1 MKKESK
7 RVIIILIAFCF
18 LVGLGTK
25 GAYAHEH
32 YHYKDFTLT
41 PLPFWT
47 DKYFGPN
54 SGDMSYFKISALVK
68 TLNLSRLQAVELQNH
83 FRDLT
88 VEGIIPQASFE
99 VALQRV
105 REFKFESK
113 LDPAKLCSAPFIVV
127 FDMDETLLQQYYS
140 VWKKCSKYCD
150 YKIKFSNGVRC
161 VSMAPGW
168 KKIIKTIKKLNGL
181 VVIFSANTD
190 DVVWKIVNTVTI
202 DKQKLSDY
210 VDGVMTNSYLIRRGK
225 YEWVPRNATG
235 SPVVTPSK
243 DLRPLDETLKKVI
256 IVDDNPSR
264 IIQNYNLRLPKKY
277 QADQYYTDKVAR
289 KAYDRQLLK
298 IATEIEESVAYMNK
312 NPGVYFTHA
321 YLPYTQLGQ
330 VALHWLVET
339 GTFTAAAAIAYIRK
353 HSDIVDKKF

>member
-1 MKKESK
+1 MKKERK
-7 RVIIILIAFCF
+7 KAIIILIAFCF
-18 LVGLGTK
+18 LIGLGTRD
-25 GAYAHEH
+25 AYADEH

-47 DKYFGPN
+47 DKYIGPN

-68 TLNLSRLQAVELQNH
+68 TLNLSRLQAIELQNH

-88 VEGIIPQASFE
+88 AEGMISQASFE

-105 REFKFESK
+105 REFKFESRLDPVK
-113 LDPAKLCSAPFIVV
+113 LDSAPFIVV
-127 FDMDETLLQQYYS
+127 FDMDETLLQQYYT
-140 VWKKCSKYCD
+140 VWKKCPKFCD
-150 YKIKFSNGVRC
+150 YKIKFNNGVRC

-168 KKIIKTIKKLNGL
+168 KKIMKTIKKLNGL
-181 VVIFSANTD
+181 VVIYSANTD
-190 DVVWKIVNTVTI
+190 DVVRKIVNTVTI
-202 DKQKLSDY
+202 DQQKLSDY

-277 QADQYYTDKVAR
+277 QANQYYTDKVAR
-289 KAYDRQLLK
+289 KAYNRQLLK
-298 IATEIEESVAYMNK
+298 IAAEIEDSVAYMNN
-312 NPGVYFTHA
+312 NPGVNFTHA

>member
-1 MKKESK
+1 MKKERK
-7 RVIIILIAFCF
+7 KVIIILMAFCF
-18 LVGLGTK
+18 LAGLGTRD
-25 GAYAHEH
+25 AYADEH

-68 TLNLSRLQAVELQNH
+68 TLNLSRLQAFELQNH

-88 VEGIIPQASFE
+88 VEGIISQASFE
-99 VALQRV
+99 TALQRV
-105 REFKFESK
+105 REFKFESGLDPVK
-113 LDPAKLCSAPFIVV
+113 LDAAPFIVV

-140 VWKKCSKYCD
+140 VWKKCAKCCD
-150 YKIKFSNGVRC
+150 YKIKFNNGVRC

-168 KKIIKTIKKLNGL
+168 EKIIKTIKKLNGL

-202 DKQKLSDY
+202 ENRKLSDY
-210 VDGVMTNSYLIRRGK
+210 VDGVMTNSYLILQGK
-225 YEWVPRNATG
+225 YEWVPLNTTG
-235 SPVVTPSK
+235 SPVVIPSK
-243 DLRPLDETLKKVI
+243 DLRPLDETLQKVI
-256 IVDDNPSR
+256 IIDDNPSR

-277 QADQYYTDKVAR
+277 QADQYYTDKIAR

-298 IATEIEESVAYMNK
+298 IAEEIEESVTYMNN
-312 NPGVYFTHA
+312 NPGVYFTRA

-339 GTFTAAAAIAYIRK
+339 GTFTETAAIAYIRK
-353 HSDIVDKKF
+353 HPNIVDKKF

>member
-1 MKKESK
+1 M
-7 RVIIILIAFCF
+7 AFCF
-18 LVGLGTK
+18 LVGIGTRD
-25 GAYAHEH
+25 AYADDY

-54 SGDMSYFKISALVK
+54 SGDMCYFKISALVK
-68 TLNLSRLQAVELQNH
+68 TLNLSWLQAVELQNH

-88 VEGIIPQASFE
+88 VEGMISQASFE
-99 VALQRV
+99 KALKRIQ
-105 REFKFESK
+105 ELKFESR
-113 LDPAKLCSAPFIVV
+113 LDPVKLNSAPFIVV

-140 VWKKCSKYCD
+140 IWKTNSKFCD
-150 YKIKFSNGVRC
+150 YKIKFNDGVRC
-161 VSMAPGW
+161 ISMAPGW
-168 KKIIKTIKKLNGL
+168 QKIIRTIKKLNGL

-190 DVVWKIVNTVTI
+190 DVVWKIANTVTI
-202 DKQKLSDY
+202 ENQKLSDY
-210 VDGVMTNSYLIRRGK
+210 VDGVMTNSYLILQGK

-235 SPVVTPSK
+235 SPVVIASK

-264 IIQNYNLRLPKKY
+264 IIQNYNLRVPKKY
-277 QADQYYTDKVAR
+277 QADQYYTDKVA
-289 KAYDRQLLK
+289 KKTYDRQLPK
-298 IATEIEESVAYMNK
+298 IAEEIEESVTYMNN
-312 NPGVYFTHA
+312 NPGVYFTQA

-339 GTFTAAAAIAYIRK
+339 GTFTETAAIAYIRK
-353 HSDIVDKKF
+353 HPDIVDKKF